1 MSRPVTSNDQGAD
14 SEEITLGNDG
24 CPVVTDRLSNS
35 PSSVMDSPRTAP
47 THKRVN
53 SLVATLKGAF
63 FDDFC
68 FEDSPD
74 YVASFKKVIVDGRDV
89 LALRTEDIERM
100 SKEEVKELLVQLHFE
115 GNLRKKG
122 FRGLQMWKRRF
133 FSISGPSFMYYDVC
147 GASFRSCVGVQPQN
161 PSTQG
166 ADYRRWQG
174 HGGERQR
181 APLRLLHPAEPRRA
195 DVHPRGVQHGAARS
209 FRCGLLT
216 DRTSGFASSVC

>member
-1 MSRPVTSNDQGAD
+1 MLACFCLLLQARCASSLSSDASDAIYPKYSMSRPVTSNDQDAD

-74 YVASFKKVIVDGRDV
+74 YVASFKKVIVDGKDI

-147 GASFRSCVGVQPQN
+147 DC
-161 PSTQG
+161 PS
-166 ADYRRWQG
+166 AD
-174 HGGERQR
+174 
-181 APLRLLHPAEPRRA
+181 
-195 DVHPRGVQHGAARS
+195 
-209 FRCGLLT
+209 T
-216 DRTSGFASSVC
+216 